1 MNIVYALSAYPVG
14 ALSDRKDPKTLLCL
28 GFAVLIG
35 ADLILAAASGLGLA
49 MLGIALWGLHMGMTQ
64 GLLAALVVETTPPDR
79 RGPASGV
86 FHRSAERR
94 VGKECVRT
102 CRSRWAQ
109 NP

>member
-49 MLGIALWGLHMGMTQ
+49 LLGIALWGLHMGMTQ

-79 RGPASGV
+79 RGMAFGLSLLGLARARPVAHDLPGSL
-86 FHRSAERR
+86 
-94 VGKECVRT
+94 
-102 CRSRWAQ
+102 
-109 NP
+109 